1 MQTNIYLWGGGNYIK
16 DVVKFYLEWEVTVF
30 FSSTIYKAVLFIY
43 YYYKSFFS
51 LSLRNSNTRW
61 KRRQHLLK
69 QVTKVS
75 FEVSSHQK

>member
-51 LSLRNSNTRW
+51 LSLRNSNTRR

-69 QVTKVS
+69 QVTKVW
-75 FEVSSHQK
+75 FEVSRNQK